1 MQLVELFLY
10 RNKNVTGILKPCFNM
25 AWYNVQAVFDEEAC
39 FHQDISTYGFMFSA
53 ELVSLAMIK
62 KTLKLSQDRAHDC

>member
-1 MQLVELFLY
+1 
-10 RNKNVTGILKPCFNM
+10 M

-62 KTLKLSQDRAHDC
+62 KTLKHSQDRAHDC